1 MKLNNITKSVAA
13 ALLVAVS
20 SVVIA
25 ETVTVDATVTVN
37 NAIDFQHTG
46 TLDFGSLRATAGAGA
61 DVCAIL
67 TLSSVS
73 AAPTLTAAASDAAS
87 LCTAGDTGSV
97 LQSIGGVPARPEF
110 TVSGVAA
117 FTDLKLT
124 LPTGVIELSAT
135 GLPAGAA
142 TFSVGNFT
150 AYRTSGIAPGAIT
163 LTSGVGTLATDN
175 SGNAAFR
182 VGAQIATY
190 VEALGAGLNYQD
202 GVPYKGTFEV
212 TVGY

>member
-1 MKLNNITKSVAA
+1 MMKLNNITKSVTA

-46 TLDFGSLRATAGAGA
+46 TLDFGIIRAKPSTIADECAVLGLAANTATA
-61 DVCAIL
+61 
-67 TLSSVS
+67 TLSSVAIS
-73 AAPTLTAAASDAAS
+73 TL
-87 LCTAGDTGSV
+87 CPGGAGVVAVIQSV
-97 LQSIGGVPARPEF
+97 GGVPARPEF

-117 FTDLKLT
+117 FTDLKLE
-124 LPTGVIELSAT
+124 LPTTATTLSAA
-135 GLPAGAA
+135 GLPGGAA

-150 AYRTSGIAPGAIT
+150 AYRTSGITPGPIT
-163 LTSGVGTLATDN
+163 TTLATDN

-182 VGAQIATY
+182 VGAEIATH
-190 VEALGAGLNYQD
+190 VAALAGIGYQD
-202 GVPYKGTFEV
+202 TAPYAGTFEV
-212 TVGY
+212 IVTY

>member
-1 MKLNNITKSVAA
+1 MMKLNNITKSVTA

-46 TLDFGSLRATAGAGA
+46 TLDFGSLRATAGGGA
-61 DVCAIL
+61 DMCAIL
-67 TLSSVS
+67 TLSSDS
-73 AAPTLTAAASDAAS
+73 AAPTLTAAASGATT
-87 LCTAGDTGSV
+87 LCTAGDTDSV
-97 LQSIGGVPARPEF
+97 IQSIGGVPARPEF

-124 LPTGVIELSAT
+124 LPTATTLSAA

-142 TFSVGNFT
+142 TFSLGNFT
-150 AYRTSGIAPGAIT
+150 AYRTSGIAPGPIT
-163 LTSGVGTLATDN
+163 TVLATDN

-182 VGAQIATY
+182 VGAQIATH
-190 VEALGAGLNYQD
+190 VAALGAGLNYQD
-202 GVPYKGTFEV
+202 GVAYKGTFDV
-212 TVGY
+212 TVEY